1 MNDIRKEVL
10 DNGVTVLTE
19 RMPHVRSI
27 SLGIWLKIGSRNETP
42 EVNGV
47 AHFIE
52 HLLFKGTTNRSG
64 EEIARQV
71 DSIGGHLDAFTAK
84 ETICYSTKVLDEHLS
99 RAFDIL
105 SDLVLN
111 PQFVPQDI
119 EKERGVVLEEI
130 KMVED
135 TPDDLVNEIFV
146 QNFWK
151 DQPLGRPIL
160 GTKQTVTRLDREKV
174 LQFFQEF
181 YIPEMI
187 IVSAAGNLDHDHVVD
202 LVRGQFAGLPARRNG
217 YVETPAHTHSRITI
231 RSKKELEQV
240 HICMGVPAY
249 PLSHEDRYACYIL
262 NTILGGGMSS
272 RLFQNIR
279 EKQGLVYAIYSGLNS
294 YRDSGCLSVYA
305 GTSLETTDQVVDL
318 IVSEFR
324 NLKRQPVDV
333 EELRRAKDYLKGSL
347 MLSLESTSS
356 RMSNLARQEMY
367 FGRYFSMNEMMSR
380 VEAVNSE
387 DIQRL
392 AQDFFETRQIAL
404 TVLGNL
410 DGFRITRDRL
420 GCSEGEVTSGE

>member
-1 MNDIRKEVL
+1 MNDIKKEVL
-10 DNGVTVLTE
+10 DNGLTILTE

-27 SLGIWLKIGSRNETP
+27 SIGIWLKIGSRSETQ

-52 HLLFKGTTNRSG
+52 HLLFKGTSHRSA

-71 DSIGGHLDAFTAK
+71 DCIGGHLDAFTAK
-84 ETICYSTKVLDEHLS
+84 ETICYSTKVLDEHLPI
-99 RAFDIL
+99 AFDIL

-111 PQFVPQDI
+111 PNFDPGDM
-119 EKERGVVLEEI
+119 EKERQVVLEEI

-160 GTKQTVTRLDREKV
+160 GTKQTISKLDREKV
-174 LQFFQEF
+174 IQFFQEF
-181 YIPEMI
+181 YTPDNI
-187 IVSAAGNLDHDHVVD
+187 IISAAGNLEHRRVVD
-202 LVRGQFAGLPARRNG
+202 LISEKFGDIRTRRNG
-217 YVETPAHTHSRITI
+217 YMDSPANIHSRITI
-231 RSKKELEQV
+231 RNKKELEQV
-240 HICMGVPAY
+240 HICLGVPSCS
-249 PLSHEDRYACYIL
+249 LSHEDRYACYIL

-294 YRDSGCLSVYA
+294 YHDTGCLSVYA
-305 GTSLETTDQVVDL
+305 GTSLETADKVVDL
-318 IVSEFR
+318 IVEEFR
-324 NLKRQPVDV
+324 SLKKHRVDP
-333 EELRRAKDYLKGSL
+333 EELRRAKDHLKGSL

-356 RMSNLARQEMY
+356 RMSNLARQELY
-367 FGRYFSMNEMMSR
+367 FGKYFSLDEMISR
-380 VEAVNSE
+380 IEKVTTEEVQGLASTFF
-387 DIQRL
+387 DTRL
-392 AQDFFETRQIAL
+392 IAL

-410 DGFRITRDRL
+410 DGFKVTRERL
-420 GCSEGEVTSGE
+420 DCN

>member
-1 MNDIRKEVL
+1 MNDIRKEVFE
-10 DNGVTVLTE
+10 NGLTVLTE

-27 SLGIWLKIGSRNETP
+27 SLGIWLRMGSRNEAA

-52 HLLFKGTTNRSG
+52 HLLFKGTINRSG

-84 ETICYSTKVLDEHLS
+84 ETICYSSKVLDEHLPT
-99 RAFDIL
+99 AFDIL

-111 PQFVPQDI
+111 PKFDPGDL

-135 TPDDLVNEIFV
+135 TPDDLVNEIFT

-151 DQPLGRPIL
+151 DHPLGRPIL
-160 GTKQTVTRLDREKV
+160 GTKQTIAKLERERV

-181 YIPEMI
+181 YIPEVI
-187 IVSAAGNLDHDHVVD
+187 ILSVAGNLDHDRVVD
-202 LVRGQFAGLPARRNG
+202 LVRSRFGTISARRNG
-217 YVETPAHTHSRITI
+217 YLAAPAHTHSRITI
-231 RSKKELEQV
+231 RNKRELEQV
-240 HICMGVPAY
+240 HICLGVPAC
-249 PLSHEDRYACYIL
+249 PIPHKDRYACYVL

-279 EKQGLVYAIYSGLNS
+279 EKQGLAYAIYSGLNS
-294 YRDSGCLSVYA
+294 YKDTGCLSVYA
-305 GTSLETTDQVVDL
+305 GTSLESTGRVVDL
-318 IVSEFR
+318 ILSEFR
-324 NLKRQPVDV
+324 ALKRQPVEV

-347 MLSLESTSS
+347 MLGLESTSS

-367 FGRYFSMNEMMSR
+367 FGRYFSLDEMASQI
-380 VEAVNSE
+380 EAVTSE
-387 DIQRL
+387 DLQRL
-392 AQDFFETRQIAL
+392 AQTFFDSRHVAL

-410 DGFRITRDRL
+410 DGYKITREELD
-420 GCSEGEVTSGE
+420 CN

>member
-10 DNGVTVLTE
+10 ENGLTVLTE

-27 SLGIWLKIGSRNETP
+27 SLGIWLRMGSRNEAA

-84 ETICYSTKVLDEHLS
+84 ETICYSSKVLDEHLPI
-99 RAFDIL
+99 AFDIL

-111 PQFVPQDI
+111 PKFDAGDI

-135 TPDDLVNEIFV
+135 TPDDLVNEIFT

-151 DQPLGRPIL
+151 DHPLGRPIL
-160 GTKQTVTRLDREKV
+160 GTKQTITRLDRERV
-174 LQFFQEF
+174 LEFFQEF
-181 YIPEMI
+181 YIPEVI
-187 IVSAAGNLDHDHVVD
+187 IVSVAGNLDHERVVD
-202 LVRGQFAGLPARRNG
+202 LVRNRFGRISAHRNG
-217 YVETPAHTHSRITI
+217 YQEAPAHTHSRITI

-240 HICMGVPAY
+240 HICMGVPAC
-249 PLSHEDRYACYIL
+249 PISHDDRYACYVL

-272 RLFQNIR
+272 RFQNIR
-279 EKQGLVYAIYSGLNS
+279 EKQGLAYAIYSGLNS
-294 YRDSGCLSVYA
+294 YKDTGCLSVYA
-305 GTSLETTDQVVDL
+305 GTSLETTERVVDL

-324 NLKRQPVDV
+324 NLKRQPVEV

-347 MLSLESTSS
+347 MLGLESTSS

-367 FGRYFSMNEMMSR
+367 FGRYFSLDEMASQIET
-380 VEAVNSE
+380 VTS
-387 DIQRL
+387 DDLQRL
-392 AQDFFETRQIAL
+392 ARSFFDTRHIAL

-410 DGFRITRDRL
+410 DGYRITR
-420 GCSEGEVTSGE
+420 EGLDCN